1 MFSLL
6 LIPRG
11 ALFFFSAGINQ
22 KIHGGMIGM
31 SVRFNA
37 RMTYLK
43 STFAKSEKNDMATK
57 NFYEL
62 PVVLEMYKS
71 PDFEKD
77 MEEVSEEAWQEIVAY
92 YVNLNRRRRK
102 ITQKQIAE
110 ALHISQPGVCQ
121 MLKRPATISK
131 LWRLSVAMG
140 GKLEVNIRFGDKVYS
155 LLNEPLP
162 GSEEE

>member
-1 MFSLL
+1 
-6 LIPRG
+6 
-11 ALFFFSAGINQ
+11 
-22 KIHGGMIGM
+22 
-31 SVRFNA
+31 
-37 RMTYLK
+37 MTKQTYEEWRATRHLRPNFEQDEEE
-43 STFAKSEKNDMATK
+43 SSDDM
-57 NFYEL
+57 
-62 PVVLEMYKS
+62 
-71 PDFEKD
+71 
-77 MEEVSEEAWQEIVAY
+77 WQEIVSY
-92 YVNLNRRRRK
+92 YINLNRRRRK

-110 ALHISQPGVCQ
+110 ALKISQPGVCQ

>member
-1 MFSLL
+1 
-6 LIPRG
+6 
-11 ALFFFSAGINQ
+11 
-22 KIHGGMIGM
+22 
-31 SVRFNA
+31 
-37 RMTYLK
+37 MTKQTYEEWRATRHLRPNFEQDQEE
-43 STFAKSEKNDMATK
+43 SSDDMWH
-57 NFYEL
+57 
-62 PVVLEMYKS
+62 
-71 PDFEKD
+71 
-77 MEEVSEEAWQEIVAY
+77 EVVAY

-121 MLKRPATISK
+121 MLKRPATIAK

-140 GKLEVNIRFGDKVYS
+140 GELEVNLRFGDKVYS

>member
-1 MFSLL
+1 
-6 LIPRG
+6 
-11 ALFFFSAGINQ
+11 
-22 KIHGGMIGM
+22 
-31 SVRFNA
+31 
-37 RMTYLK
+37 MTQQTYEEWRATRHLRPNFEQDQEE
-43 STFAKSEKNDMATK
+43 SSDDM
-57 NFYEL
+57 
-62 PVVLEMYKS
+62 
-71 PDFEKD
+71 
-77 MEEVSEEAWQEIVAY
+77 WQEIVAY

-121 MLKRPATISK
+121 MLKRPATIAK

-140 GKLEVNIRFGDKVYS
+140 GELEVNLRFGDKVYS